1 MSQKVKITKVKH
13 VGASVYL
20 GNDKYGNE
28 KYSRNPER
36 IVEWICDG
44 WRYRFNEFRAVRS
57 TRKYMGKDAEDN
69 PIYKDTFL
77 GGDNPIQPGLKSESK
92 ARSSW
97 LRALPNSVFELSNT
111 EKTDWLA
118 SLKRIK
124 TLGGKASGF
133 KKRRDGLSF
142 TAWSALGV
150 KFFRTGKKSG
160 VVVIS
165 GRLPKQHQID
175 GSMWKILI
183 KVKTSQ
189 TIRDFTSVN
198 VNWSKKTI
206 VFVNLPLPI
215 DRAQTGSMIGLDMG
229 VAHTLVSS
237 NREYVD
243 IPRPTKSERSKMR
256 KLQKALSRKDAPYAG
271 RGKGKSSSPSK
282 RRAAIKEQM
291 KKLAAKHSNRRDWW
305 IHNVSKELV
314 VEHDFIALED
324 LKAKN
329 MSKKGKGSRKRG
341 LNRSIQE
348 SSWGKLRDTLS
359 YKAKLADVS
368 VVLVDPRHTSQ
379 TCNKCTH
386 VARENRES
394 QAIFK
399 CVSCGHF
406 DNADVNAAKNIL
418 VRGLTSQTKYNGL
431 EPSLGRGGDVRLERA
446 NSNEALI
453 GASPRKIFTSVN
465 MLPSEAKPMHRVDT
479 NGRVSIDFPCKGK
492 SILQRSII

>member
-20 GNDKYGNE
+20 GDDKYGNE
-28 KYSRNPER
+28 KYTRNPER
-36 IVEWICDG
+36 IVEWLCDG
-44 WRYRFNEFRAVRS
+44 WRYRFNELRAVRP
-57 TRKYMGKDAEDN
+57 TRKYVGKDSEGT
-69 PIYKDTFL
+69 PTYKDTFL
-77 GGDNPIQPGLKSESK
+77 GGDSPIQPGLKSESR

-97 LRALPNSVFELSNT
+97 LRAIPASVIDIHQYEN
-111 EKTDWLA
+111 TDWFA

-124 TLGGKASGF
+124 ISGGKASGF

-142 TAWSALGV
+142 TALSSRGA
-150 KFFRTGKKSG
+150 KFFQTGKKSG

-165 GRLPKQHQID
+165 GRLPKQHQLD

-189 TIRDFTSVN
+189 PIRDFTSVN
-198 VNWSKKTI
+198 VNWSKKTL
-206 VFVNLPLPI
+206 VFTNLPLPLE
-215 DRAQTGSMIGLDMG
+215 RTQTGSMIGLDMG

-237 NREYVD
+237 NSEYAD
-243 IPRPTKSERSKMR
+243 ISRPSHKERVKLR
-256 KLQKALSRKDAPYAG
+256 KLQKALARKDATYAG
-271 RGKGKSSSPSK
+271 RGKGKSSSPSN
-282 RRAAIKEQM
+282 RRASIHEQM
-291 KKLAAKHSNRRDWW
+291 KKLAAKQANRRDWW

-324 LKAKN
+324 LKVKN

-341 LNRSIQE
+341 LNRSILE
-348 SSWGKLRDTLS
+348 SSWGKFRETLS

-399 CVSCGHF
+399 CISCGHL

-418 VRGLTSQTKYNGL
+418 VRGLTSQTKYIGL
-431 EPSLGRGGDVRLERA
+431 EPSLERGGDVSPVKA
-446 NSNEALI
+446 NSSEALI
-453 GASPRKIFTSVN
+453 CASPRKIFTSVN
-465 MLPSEAKPMHRVDT
+465 MLPSEAKPVHVGYLPRQVTQGSLYKDL
-479 NGRVSIDFPCKGK
+479 D
-492 SILQRSII
+492 

>member
-28 KYSRNPER
+28 KYSRNPEK
-36 IVEWICDG
+36 IVEWLCDG
-44 WRYRFNEFRAVRS
+44 WRYRFNEFRAIRP
-57 TRKYMGKDAEDN
+57 TRKYVGKDSEGS
-69 PIYKDTFL
+69 PVYRDTFL
-77 GGDNPIQPGLKSESK
+77 GGDDPTKPGLNSESK

-97 LRALPNSVFELSNT
+97 LRSVPSCIFEVRQSEN
-111 EKTDWLA
+111 TDWFS

-124 TLGGKASGF
+124 TSGGKASGF

-142 TAWSALGV
+142 TAWAALGA
-150 KFFRTGKKSG
+150 KFFQTGKKSG

-165 GRLPKQHQID
+165 GRLPKSHQLD

-198 VNWSKKTI
+198 VNWTKKTL
-206 VFVNLPLPI
+206 VFVNLPLPV
-215 DRAQTGSMIGLDMG
+215 DRTPTGSMIGLDMG

-237 NREYVD
+237 NKDYAD
-243 IPRPTKSERSKMR
+243 IPRPTKSERAKMR

-282 RRAAIKEQM
+282 RRASIQDQM
-291 KKLAAKHSNRRDWW
+291 KKISEKQSNRRDWW

-324 LKAKN
+324 LKVNN

-341 LNRSIQE
+341 LNRSILE
-348 SSWGKLRDTLS
+348 SSWGKFKEVLT

-418 VRGLTSQTKYNGL
+418 DRGLTSQITNNGL
-431 EPSLGRGGDVRLERA
+431 KSSLERGGDVRPVKA
-446 NSNEALI
+446 NSSEALI
-453 GASPRKIFTSVN
+453 CASPRKIFTSVN
-465 MLPSEAKPMHRVDT
+465 MLPSEAKPI
-479 NGRVSIDFPCKGK
+479 S
-492 SILQRSII
+492 

>member
-1 MSQKVKITKVKH
+1 MSQKVKITKVRH

-36 IVEWICDG
+36 IVEWLCDG
-44 WRYRFNEFRAVRS
+44 WRYRFNEFRAVRP
-57 TRKYMGKDAEDN
+57 TRKYVGKDSEDN

-77 GGDNPIQPGLKSESK
+77 GGDDPVQPGLKSESK
-92 ARSSW
+92 ARGSW
-97 LRALPNSVFELSNT
+97 LRAIPGSVFEVENA
-111 EKTDWLA
+111 EKTEWLS

-124 TLGGKASGF
+124 TSGGKASGF
-133 KKRRDGLSF
+133 KKRREGLSF
-142 TAWSALGV
+142 TAWAALGA
-150 KFFRTGKKSG
+150 KFFQTGKKTG

-165 GRLPKQHQID
+165 GRLPKSHQLD

-198 VNWSKKTI
+198 VNWSKKTL
-206 VFVNLPLPI
+206 VFVNLPLPV
-215 DRAQTGSMIGLDMG
+215 DRTPTGSLIGLDMG

-243 IPRPTKSERSKMR
+243 IPRPTKSERYKMR
-256 KLQKALSRKDAPYAG
+256 KLQKALSRKDAHYAG
-271 RGKGKSSSPSK
+271 RGKGRSSSPSK
-282 RRAAIKEQM
+282 RRASIQEQM
-291 KKLAAKHSNRRDWW
+291 KKLSSKQANRRDWW

-314 VEHDFIALED
+314 VEHDFIAIED
-324 LKAKN
+324 LKVKN
-329 MSKKGKGSRKRG
+329 MSKKGYRKRG
-341 LNRSIQE
+341 LNRSILE
-348 SSWGKLRDTLS
+348 SSWSKFKETLS
-359 YKAKLADVS
+359 YKAQLADVS
-368 VVLVDPRHTSQ
+368 VVLVDPKYTSQ

-418 VRGLTSQTKYNGL
+418 VRGLTSQTSAATITNNRLKSSL
-431 EPSLGRGGDVRLERA
+431 ERGGDVRLERA
-446 NSNEALI
+446 NSSEALI
-453 GASPRKIFTSVN
+453 CASPRKIFTSVN
-465 MLPSEAKPMHRVDT
+465 KLSSEAKPI
-479 NGRVSIDFPCKGK
+479 S
-492 SILQRSII
+492 

>member
-13 VGASVYL
+13 AGASVYL
-20 GNDKYGNE
+20 GTDKYGNE
-28 KYSRNPER
+28 KYSRNPAR
-36 IVEWICDG
+36 IVEWLCDG
-44 WRYRFNEFRAVRS
+44 WRYRFNELRAVRP
-57 TRKYMGKDAEDN
+57 TRRYMGKDSEDN
-69 PIYKDTFL
+69 PVYKDTFL
-77 GGDNPIQPGLKSESK
+77 GGDNPTQPGLNSESR

-97 LRALPNSVFELSNT
+97 LRAIPSCAFELRNT
-111 EKTDWLA
+111 ESSDWFA

-124 TLGGKASGF
+124 TSGGKASGF

-142 TAWSALGV
+142 TSWSSKGV
-150 KFFRTGKKSG
+150 KFSQTGKKSG

-165 GRLPKQHQID
+165 GRLPKQHQLD

-189 TIRDFTSVN
+189 PIRDFTSVN
-198 VNWSKKTI
+198 VNWSKKTL
-206 VFVNLPLPI
+206 VFVNRPLPLE
-215 DRAQTGSMIGLDMG
+215 RTQTGSMVGLDMG

-237 NREYVD
+237 NRDYAD
-243 IPRPTKSERSKMR
+243 IPRPTKSERYKMR

-271 RGKGKSSSPSK
+271 RGRGKSSSPSK
-282 RRAAIKEQM
+282 RRASIKEQM
-291 KKLAAKHSNRRDWW
+291 QKLSSKQANRRDWW

-314 VEHDFIALED
+314 VDHDFIALED
-324 LKAKN
+324 LKVKN
-329 MSKKGKGSRKRG
+329 MSKKGSHKRG
-341 LNRSIQE
+341 LNRSILE
-348 SSWGKLRDTLS
+348 SSWSKFRDTLS

-386 VARENRES
+386 IARENRES

-399 CVSCGHF
+399 CVSCGHA

-431 EPSLGRGGDVRLERA
+431 KSSLERGGDVSPVKA
-446 NSNEALI
+446 NSREALI
-453 GASPRKIFTSVN
+453 CASPRKIFTSVN
-465 MLPSEAKPMHRVDT
+465 MLPSEAKPI
-479 NGRVSIDFPCKGK
+479 S
-492 SILQRSII
+492 

>member
-1 MSQKVKITKVKH
+1 MSQKVKITNVRH
-13 VGASVYL
+13 EGTSVYL
-20 GNDKYGNE
+20 GNDKYGNG

-36 IVEWICDG
+36 IIEWLCDG
-44 WRYRFNEFRAVRS
+44 WRYRFNEFRAVRP
-57 TRKYMGKDAEDN
+57 TRKYFGKDTEGN
-69 PIYKDTFL
+69 PVYKDTFL
-77 GGDNPIQPGLKSESK
+77 GGDNPVQPGLKSESK

-97 LRALPNSVFELSNT
+97 LRAIPNSIFDSSLI
-111 EKTDWLA
+111 EKTDWFA

-124 TLGGKASGF
+124 TSGGRSSGF

-142 TAWSALGV
+142 IAYTANGA
-150 KFFRTGKKSG
+150 KFFQTGKKSG

-165 GRLPKQHQID
+165 GRLPKSHQLD

-206 VFVNLPLPI
+206 VFVNLPLPV
-215 DRAQTGSMIGLDMG
+215 DRTPTGSLIGLDMG

-237 NREYVD
+237 NGDYSD
-243 IPRPTKSERSKMR
+243 IPRPSKGERSKMR

-291 KKLAAKHSNRRDWW
+291 KKLSVKQANRRDWW

-324 LKAKN
+324 LKVKN
-329 MSKKGKGSRKRG
+329 MSKKGSRKRG
-341 LNRSIQE
+341 LNRSILE
-348 SSWGKLRDTLS
+348 SSWGKFREVLT

-379 TCNKCTH
+379 TCNKCSH

-399 CVSCGHF
+399 CISCGHL

-418 VRGLTSQTKYNGL
+418 VRGLTSQTSAVTITNNGL
-431 EPSLGRGGDVRLERA
+431 KSSLERGGDVSPVKA
-446 NSNEALI
+446 NSSEALI
-453 GASPRKIFTSVN
+453 CTSPRKIFTSVN
-465 MLPSEAKPMHRVDT
+465 TLPSEAKP
-479 NGRVSIDFPCKGK
+479 VS
-492 SILQRSII
+492 

>member
-111 EKTDWLA
+111 EKTDWFA

-142 TAWSALGV
+142 TAWAATGV
-150 KFFRTGKKSG
+150 KFFRTGEKSG

-165 GRLPKQHQID
+165 GRLPKQHQLD

-189 TIRDFTSVN
+189 VIRDFTSVN

-243 IPRPTKSERSKMR
+243 IPRPTKSERSKIKR
-256 KLQKALSRKDAPYAG
+256 LQKALSRKDAPYAG

-282 RRAAIKEQM
+282 RRASIQEQM
-291 KKLAAKHSNRRDWW
+291 KKISEKQSNRRDWW

-314 VEHDFIALED
+314 VDHDFIALED
-324 LKAKN
+324 LKVKN
-329 MSKKGKGSRKRG
+329 MSSKGKGSRKRG
-341 LNRSIQE
+341 LNRSILE
-348 SSWGKLRDTLS
+348 SSWGKFRDTLS
-359 YKAKLADVS
+359 YKAKLAGVS

-379 TCNKCTH
+379 TCNRCTH

-399 CVSCGHF
+399 CVSCGHL

-418 VRGLTSQTKYNGL
+418 VRGLTSQTKYIGL
-431 EPSLGRGGDVRLERA
+431 EPSLERGGDVRPVKA
-446 NSNEALI
+446 NSSEALI
-453 GASPRKIFTSVN
+453 CASPRKIFTSVN
-465 MLPSEAKPMHRVDT
+465 MLPSEAKP
-479 NGRVSIDFPCKGK
+479 
-492 SILQRSII
+492 ILQGELL

>member
-1 MSQKVKITKVKH
+1 MSQKVKITKVRH
-13 VGASVYL
+13 EGASVYL

-28 KYSRNPER
+28 RYSRNPEK
-36 IVEWICDG
+36 IVEWLCDG
-44 WRYRFNEFRAVRS
+44 WRYRFNEFRAVRP
-57 TRKYMGKDAEDN
+57 TRKYVGKDAEDN

-77 GGDNPIQPGLKSESK
+77 GGDDPIQPGLKSESK

-97 LRALPNSVFELSNT
+97 LRAMPGCTFELENL
-111 EKTDWLA
+111 EKTDWFA

-124 TLGGKASGF
+124 TSGGRASGF
-133 KKRRDGLSF
+133 KKRREGLSF
-142 TAWSALGV
+142 TAYSALGA
-150 KFFRTGKKSG
+150 KFFQTGKKSG

-165 GRLPKQHQID
+165 GRLPKQHRLD

-198 VNWSKKTI
+198 VNWSKKTL
-206 VFVNLPLPI
+206 VFVNAPLPV
-215 DRAQTGSMIGLDMG
+215 DRTPTGSLIGIDMG

-243 IPRPTKSERSKMR
+243 IPRPTKSERTKMR

-271 RGKGKSSSPSK
+271 RGRGKSSSPSK

-291 KKLAAKHSNRRDWW
+291 KKLAVKQSNRRDWW

-314 VEHDFIALED
+314 VEHDFIAIED
-324 LKAKN
+324 LNVKN

-341 LNRSIQE
+341 LNRSILE
-348 SSWGKLRDTLS
+348 SSWGKFKEVLT

-379 TCNKCTH
+379 TCNKCSH

-431 EPSLGRGGDVRLERA
+431 EPSLERGGDVSPVKA
-446 NSNEALI
+446 NSSEALI
-453 GASPRKIFTSVN
+453 CASPRKIFTSVN
-465 MLPSEAKPMHRVDT
+465 MLSSEAKP
-479 NGRVSIDFPCKGK
+479 IYCGK
-492 SILQRSII
+492 V

>member
-1 MSQKVKITKVKH
+1 MSQKVKITGVKH

-36 IVEWICDG
+36 IVEWLCDG
-44 WRYRFNEFRAVRS
+44 WRYRFNEFRAVRP
-57 TRKYMGKDAEDN
+57 TRKYTGKD
-69 PIYKDTFL
+69 PKGTSVYKDTFL
-77 GGDNPIQPGLKSESK
+77 GGDDPVQPGLKSESK

-97 LRALPNSVFELSNT
+97 LRAIPGCVFDPSHLEN
-111 EKTDWLA
+111 TDWFA

-124 TLGGKASGF
+124 TSGGKASGF

-142 TAWSALGV
+142 TAWAALGA
-150 KFFRTGKKSG
+150 KFFQTGKKTG
-160 VVVIS
+160 VVAIS
-165 GRLPKQHQID
+165 GRLPKQHRLD

-198 VNWSKKTI
+198 VNWSKKTL
-206 VFVNLPLPI
+206 VFVNLPLPV
-215 DRAQTGSMIGLDMG
+215 DRTPTGSLIGLDMG

-237 NREYVD
+237 NKDYSD
-243 IPRPTKSERSKMR
+243 IPRPTKSERAKMR

-271 RGKGKSSSPSK
+271 RGNGKSSSPSK
-282 RRAAIKEQM
+282 RRASIREHM
-291 KKLAAKHSNRRDWW
+291 KKLSEKQANRRDWW

-324 LKAKN
+324 LKVNN

-341 LNRSIQE
+341 LNRSILE
-348 SSWGKLRDTLS
+348 SSWGKFRDTLS
-359 YKAKLADVS
+359 YKAKLAGVS

-379 TCNKCTH
+379 TCNKCLH

-418 VRGLTSQTKYNGL
+418 VRGLTSQTSAATITNNRLKSSL
-431 EPSLGRGGDVRLERA
+431 ERGGDVRLERA
-446 NSNEALI
+446 NSSEALI
-453 GASPRKIFTSVN
+453 CASPRKIFTSVN
-465 MLPSEAKPMHRVDT
+465 MLSSEAKP
-479 NGRVSIDFPCKGK
+479 
-492 SILQRSII
+492 ILQGELL